1 MKKMQYVGAR
11 AQGITVRFPFPHVS
25 KSSERGV
32 VVFSGPGDVQE
43 IENHQDAAS
52 LYQNGGGQFAYVD
65 VPKEEKSAPAPDAA
79 SDVDSGENT
88 GSVEEVVGKKKN
100 RSR

>member
-25 KSSERGV
+25 KSSERAV

-43 IENHQDAAS
+43 IENHQDAAD

-65 VPKEEKSAPAPDAA
+65 VPKEEKSVPVPVPDEA
-79 SDVDSGENT
+79 SDVD
-88 GSVEEVVGKKKN
+88 SVEEVVGKRK